1 MIKKTLATE
10 KGVKMLKIKFTTD
23 LAVLS
28 LLMVMIFAGCA
39 SIEKAEDLH
48 RQGEKQKALEM
59 AISLLEDESSKV
71 RLRAVKLV
79 GKIGGP
85 EAGTALH
92 QRLVEK
98 DERVHREVVRNLGR
112 LQYEPA
118 IEDLVDLAPEA
129 SADLVRALAD
139 AFTDYGKPGIDVLV
153 LRYDSPSQSSN
164 RAAYKDLL
172 IAIGP
177 EIADSIIKLLKG
189 RSFFENRDTF
199 DILRRT
205 KNPRVATLM
214 LPYLADEEVAEQVIE
229 AMKHLGNNGVEATIT
244 ALQKQ
249 KKTGELLVTERL
261 IRILGLLKAKSGI
274 AMLESYSQHNK
285 ERIRDA
291 VEHSLF
297 QIRGF

>member
-1 MIKKTLATE
+1 
-10 KGVKMLKIKFTTD
+10 MLKMKHTTF
-23 LAVLS
+23 LALFS
-28 LLMVMIFAGCA
+28 MLILLVFSGCA
-39 SIEKAEDLH
+39 SIEKAEALH
-48 RQGEKQKALEM
+48 RQGEKQEALEM
-59 AISLLEDESSKV
+59 AISLLEDDSAKV

-85 EAGTALH
+85 EAGLALH
-92 QRLVEK
+92 QRLSEE
-98 DERVHREVVRNLGR
+98 DARVHREVVRNLGR
-112 LQYEPA
+112 LQYEPS
-118 IEDLVDLAPEA
+118 IEDLADLAAEA
-129 SADLVRALAD
+129 GTDLVRALAD
-139 AFTDYGKPGIDVLV
+139 AFRDYGKAGIDILV
-153 LRYDSPSQSSN
+153 SRYDSPSQSSN
-164 RAAYKDLL
+164 RAAYKDLM

-177 EIADSIIKLLKG
+177 EIADSISKLLKG

-199 DILRRT
+199 DILRRI

-229 AMKHLGNNGVEATIT
+229 AMKNLGSNAVEATIT

-249 KKTGELLVTERL
+249 KKSGELLVTERL

-274 AMLESYSQHNK
+274 EILLSYSQHDS

-291 VEHSLF
+291 VENSLH

>member
-1 MIKKTLATE
+1 
-10 KGVKMLKIKFTTD
+10 MLKMKHTTF
-23 LAVLS
+23 LALFS
-28 LLMVMIFAGCA
+28 MLILLVFSGCA
-39 SIEKAEDLH
+39 SIEKAEALH
-48 RQGEKQKALEM
+48 RQGEKQEALEM
-59 AISLLEDESSKV
+59 AISLLEDDSAKV

-79 GKIGGP
+79 GKIGG
-85 EAGTALH
+85 AGAGQALH
-92 QRLVEK
+92 QRLSEE
-98 DERVHREVVRNLGR
+98 DARVHREVVRNLGR

-118 IEDLVDLAPEA
+118 IEDLADLAAEA
-129 SADLVRALAD
+129 GTDLVRALAD
-139 AFTDYGKPGIDVLV
+139 AFRDYGKAGIDILV
-153 LRYDSPSQSSN
+153 SRYDSPSQSSN
-164 RAAYKDLL
+164 RAAYKDLM

-177 EIADSIIKLLKG
+177 EIANSISKLLKG

-199 DILRRT
+199 DILRRI

-229 AMKHLGNNGVEATIT
+229 AMKNLGSNAVEATIT

-249 KKTGELLVTERL
+249 KKSGELLVTERL

-274 AMLESYSQHNK
+274 EILLSYSQHDR

-291 VEHSLF
+291 VENSLH

>member
-1 MIKKTLATE
+1 
-10 KGVKMLKIKFTTD
+10 MLKIKHTTF
-23 LAVLS
+23 LALFS
-28 LLMVMIFAGCA
+28 MLILLGFSGCA
-39 SIEKAEDLH
+39 SIEKAEALH
-48 RQGEKQKALEM
+48 RQGEKQEALEM
-59 AISLLEDESSKV
+59 AISLLEDDSAKV

-85 EAGTALH
+85 EAGPALH
-92 QRLVEK
+92 QRLSEE
-98 DERVHREVVRNLGR
+98 DARVQREVVRNLGL

-118 IEDLVDLAPEA
+118 IEDLADLALEA
-129 SADLVRALAD
+129 GTDLVRALAD
-139 AFTDYGKPGIDVLV
+139 AFRDYGKAGIDILV
-153 LRYDSPSQSSN
+153 SRYDSPSQSSN
-164 RAAYKDLL
+164 RAAYKDLI

-177 EIADSIIKLLKG
+177 EIVDSISKLLKG

-199 DILRRT
+199 DILRRI

-229 AMKHLGNNGVEATIT
+229 AMKNLGSNAVEATIT

-249 KKTGELLVTERL
+249 NKSGELLVTERL

-274 AMLESYSQHNK
+274 EILLSYSQHDS
-285 ERIRDA
+285 ERIRDE
-291 VEHSLF
+291 VENSLH